1 MKILLDTQCWLWM
14 EAEPERLNPQ
24 VRDLLLDPAHAL
36 YLSAA
41 SAWEISIKIAIGK
54 LRLPSPPSAYL
65 AERMGREKLRPLS
78 IEHEHALLAGS
89 LPPHHRDP
97 FDRML
102 VAQAL
107 REKLTLLSADP
118 IFARYEA
125 AVLWADRESSR

>member
-14 EAEPERLNPQ
+14 EAEPERLDPQ
-24 VRDLLLDPAHAL
+24 ARDLLLDPAHTL

-65 AERMGREKLRPLS
+65 SSRMRREKIRPLF
-78 IEHEHALLAGS
+78 IEHEHALLAGG

-107 REKLTLLSADP
+107 HEKLTLLSADP
-118 IFARYEA
+118 IFARYPA
-125 AVLWADRESSR
+125 AVLWADCGRRP